1 MPRAKDAPAQTGGQ
15 INPYVTSTMQMNKQM
30 SENRVLT
37 AMKEAGA
44 TERAGI
50 ASSTQLKSQQMQGQ
64 QQIQAQAA
72 QSAADDKRAA
82 EAERGRRE
90 DMKFT
95 EAMQESNQVFTAK
108 QAELAKEHG
117 MAMVKGDRAYA
128 EKVRDKQEALRR
140 FEIEKQTAAQER
152 STNAILSVIKGGMQ
166 RESSKEKALTV
177 LSQEAEKFDKDKEV
191 YERTKTRVTEKA
203 SSDRRLTYPIGG
215 KFEMKGTRVSPQ
227 MGFGAGYA
235 QIPTLQPGTAADT
248 MGVLQDQLNKN
259 QVKISVEDLAP
270 ENSNKLEDSILN
282 GTISAEEIRSTLGVL
297 EGMKDVLK
305 QRRKDNP
312 LKTDE
317 AAYDFWNNSYQTV
330 IDMRNAVEG
339 LTKSQKKIEGQEK
352 ETVGSR
358 VQYALGVIRD
368 TSLGG
373 RAARL
378 RELTQGDFGAV
389 FDEMTKAIEVP
400 SLWTID
406 PEMTPYEQEIRQEE
420 NAMMS
425 RLYPDL
431 GGVE

>member
-1 MPRAKDAPAQTGGQ
+1 MPRGKDAPTITGGQ
-15 INPYVTSTMQMNKQM
+15 IDPYVISTMQQNKQQAE
-30 SENRVLT
+30 SRILT
-37 AMKEAGA
+37 AMQEEGA
-44 TERAGI
+44 TQRAGI
-50 ASSTQLKSQQMQGQ
+50 ASATQLKSQEMQGQ

-72 QSAADDKRAA
+72 ATAADDKRAA

-117 MAMVKGDRAYA
+117 LAMVKGDRTYA
-128 EKVRDKQEALRR
+128 EKIRDEQDALRR
-140 FEIEKQTAAQER
+140 FEIEKQTFAQIR
-152 STNAILSVIKGGMQ
+152 STNAILSVLKGGMQ

-177 LSQEAEKFDKDKEV
+177 LSQEADQFDKDKEI

-215 KFEMKGTRVSPQ
+215 KFEMKGARVTPQ

-235 QIPTLQPGTAADT
+235 QIPTLQPGTTADP
-248 MGVLQDQLNKN
+248 MGVLQDQLDNN

-270 ENSNKLEDSILN
+270 ENINKLEDSILN
-282 GTISAEEIRSTLGVL
+282 GTTSAEEIRSTLGVL
-297 EGMKDVLK
+297 EGMKDVLE

-339 LTKSQKKIEGQEK
+339 LAKSQKKIEGQEK

-358 VQYALGVIRD
+358 VQYALGVIRN

-373 RAARL
+373 QAARL
-378 RELTQGDFGAV
+378 RELSQGDFEAV
-389 FDEMTKAIEVP
+389 FDDMTKAI
-400 SLWTID
+400 D
-406 PEMTPYEQEIRQEE
+406 PYKPHEITPDMTPYEQEIRQEE
-420 NAMMS
+420 NAMLDRIKS
-425 RLYPDL
+425 TP

>member
-152 STNAILSVIKGGMQ
+152 STNAILSVLKGGMQ

-203 SSDRRLTYPIGG
+203 SSDRRLDLPIKGEYTVKAVRPMGIGG
-215 KFEMKGTRVSPQ
+215 IPQAGPRELVSGTQ
-227 MGFGAGYA
+227 
-235 QIPTLQPGTAADT
+235 ADP
-248 MGVLQDQLNKN
+248 MGVLQDQLNN
-259 QVKISVEDLAP
+259 YQVKISVEDLAP
-270 ENSNKLEDSILN
+270 ENINKLEDSILN

-339 LTKSQKKIEGQEK
+339 LAKSQKKIEGQEK